1 MCSELRNPAGLL
13 LSLTCVPGSQC
24 VRKVS
29 CARDP
34 RRRLFAMETDRV
46 FQRVTAA
53 VAGALFLV
61 LAGLLAVGFGG
72 LGAYPWWVRY
82 GLAGLVVLYGLMRL
96 RRAFRHAN
104 DLR

>member
-1 MCSELRNPAGLL
+1 MG
-13 LSLTCVPGSQC
+13 
-24 VRKVS
+24 
-29 CARDP
+29 
-34 RRRLFAMETDRV
+34 TDRV

-61 LAGLLAVGFGG
+61 VAGLLTVGFGG

-82 GLAGLVVLYGLMRL
+82 GLAGLVVLYGLMRM
-96 RRAFRHAN
+96 RWAFRHTN